1 MAAEAQAIVGL
12 TLFCWIDARKE
23 HQIDDERQRRSNRD
37 EERTYL
43 SEETV
48 AKMNVDLHDSRW

>member
-1 MAAEAQAIVGL
+1 MAADAQAIVGL

-23 HQIDDERQRRSNRD
+23 HEIDDERQRRSSLD

-48 AKMNVDLHDSRW
+48 AKMNVDLHD